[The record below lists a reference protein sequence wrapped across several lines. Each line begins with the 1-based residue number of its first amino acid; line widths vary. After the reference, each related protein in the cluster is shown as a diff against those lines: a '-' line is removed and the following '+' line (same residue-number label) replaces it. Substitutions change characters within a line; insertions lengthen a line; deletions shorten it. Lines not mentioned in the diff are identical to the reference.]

1 MRRNARRRKGSAPP
15 PRRDTGKR
23 TGAHNFSQREYTDAE
38 LEALLYT
45 DLDELGKG

>member
-1 MRRNARRRKGSAPP
+1 MPRNARRRKGSAPVAP
-15 PRRDTGKR
+15 AYLGKR